1 MASLRIS
8 FYTIVKVRT
17 WQIQKKV
24 IVLHFNPHHHE
35 GGDSRSRSCPDGVLY
50 FNPYHREGGD
60 AFAMY
65 RAPLLSNFNP
75 HHREGG
81 DLSLMG

>member
-17 WQIQKKV
+17 WQIQKRV
-24 IVLHFNPHHHE
+24 IVLH
-35 GGDSRSRSCPDGVLY
+35 

-60 AFAMY
+60 ELKEMLVDEY
-65 RAPLLSNFNP
+65 VNFNP

-81 DLSLMG
+81 DPGAETPVTSATDFNPHHREGGDK

>member
-17 WQIQKKV
+17 WQIQKRV
-24 IVLHFNPHHHE
+24 IVLH
-35 GGDSRSRSCPDGVLY
+35 

-60 AFAMY
+60 ELKEMLVDEYVRILRKRDKTIAVE
-65 RAPLLSNFNP
+65 RAK
-75 HHREGG
+75 
-81 DLSLMG
+81 